1 MSFWRRKNL
10 NNCQKKT
17 CKPKRDSSLRFAA
30 FRMTV
35 EFLLRFVRND
45 GACHSDEGRI
55 SRIVKKRLVNQKEI
69 LHSAPL
75 RSEWQTT
82 YYYEPWYWLNLR
94 LSFWR
99 RKNLNSCQKKTCKPK
114 RDSSLRSAAFRMTV
128 EFLLRF
134 VRNIGACHSDEGRI
148 STIVRKRLVNQK
160 EILHSAPLRSEWQRN
175 FCCVL
180 LGMTTL
186 VILTKEE
193 SQQLSE
199 KDL

>member
-10 NNCQKKT
+10 KNCQKKT

-30 FRMTV
+30 FRMT
-35 EFLLRFVRND
+35 D
-45 GACHSDEGRI
+45 
-55 SRIVKKRLVNQKEI
+55 
-69 LHSAPL
+69 
-75 RSEWQTT
+75 T
-82 YYYEPWYWLNLR
+82 YYYEPWYWLHLR

-134 VRNIGACHSDEGRI
+134 VRNDDACHSDEGRI
-148 STIVRKRLVNQK
+148 SRIVKKRLVNQK
-160 EILHSAPLRSEWQRN
+160 GILHSASLRSEWQWN
-175 FCCVL
+175 FCCVSL
-180 LGMTTL
+180 VMTTN